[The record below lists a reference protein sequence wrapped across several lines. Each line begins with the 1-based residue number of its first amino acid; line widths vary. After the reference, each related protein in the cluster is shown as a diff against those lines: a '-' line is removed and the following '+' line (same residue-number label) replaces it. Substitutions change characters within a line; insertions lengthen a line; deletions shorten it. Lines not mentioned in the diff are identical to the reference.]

1 MQLFTSFYRAQR
13 ITYTCVICC
22 SHRPL
27 HLAARNGLVPVVQEL
42 IARGAN
48 LLAEDEDG
56 HNPALACAPNSQV
69 ADCLALILVAM
80 VPSLGS
86 PMATSECLEKTEDN
100 LEEDTI
106 GYAKPTHNATV

>member
-1 MQLFTSFYRAQR
+1 MTKFYKAQR
-13 ITYTCVICC
+13 ITNTCTTCC

-42 IARGAN
+42 IARGAD

-56 HNPALACAPNSQV
+56 HNPALACAPNPQV

-86 PMATSECLEKTEDN
+86 PMVTSERLEKTEDN
-100 LEEDTI
+100 SEEDTI
-106 GYAKPTHNATV
+106 DYAKPTHNATV